1 MQGQFLLDTGAYG
14 AMIDLAVAQS
24 LELAP
29 QGLRQI
35 HGIHGYGR
43 LELYIGRRAL
53 PAHDGEGHRKD
64 YVTDIEC
71 VAVPG
76 LCAKNR
82 EQGVEIVGI
91 LGRQFLGGAHLTIDG
106 AVGAVNLVLP
116 EREHPLS
123 AKI

>member
-1 MQGQFLLDTGAYG
+1 MRRSIVIKSQYRIAVELRPRQLQQVGQLTWGSWSRPYDEPGRVMQGQFLLDTGAYG

-64 YVTDIEC
+64 YVTDIE
-71 VAVPG
+71 
-76 LCAKNR
+76 
-82 EQGVEIVGI
+82 
-91 LGRQFLGGAHLTIDG
+91 
-106 AVGAVNLVLP
+106 
-116 EREHPLS
+116 
-123 AKI
+123 